1 MNAKY
6 VFLTLLLGMFQ
17 SLHAVGQ
24 EGPPRGR
31 RGEGDRRSFDI
42 GALMARIDVN
52 KNGILD
58 NEELNDRS
66 RDFLRRMGME
76 NLGDSVAVADVIKAY
91 EERNGQG
98 NSAAAKPAQTTR
110 EQASSDLAAVRKLPG
125 FDAPVAQASSLPKFN
140 VLATA
145 APGLKPYDSYPESV
159 KAEVENTL
167 RRYDSNK
174 DGVIDT
180 EEMKA
185 MRWRAP
191 SAAESDLNRDG
202 TLTREEIAHRY
213 LQRESATNEG
223 TSEGSGNRGGP
234 GRGDRFGR
242 DDGRSNDSRG
252 GDNRG
257 EERRGGDP
265 NAAGG
270 NATSTTSTSSSSA
283 SSGGTDYR
291 TYASEILQKYDE
303 NNDGVLDKDEFA
315 KLRRKP
321 PNADADKDGLVTLG
335 ELIDAYTQMERVGGT
350 GTSGSSSGSS
360 ASSGGDSNSSRNDR
374 GSRTSSSGR
383 GSSSGGRSDSGG
395 PFSIDRYDKN
405 RDGQVQMWEF
415 ADEWTKEILE
425 EFRKWDKNNDG
436 VITLDE
442 VRNR

>member
-6 VFLTLLLGMFQ
+6 VFLILLLGMFQ
-17 SLHAVGQ
+17 AFHAVGQ
-24 EGPPRGR
+24 DGPPRGR
-31 RGEGDRRSFDI
+31 RGDGDRRSFDI

-76 NLGDSVAVADVIKAY
+76 NVGDSVAVADVIKAY

-98 NSAAAKPAQTTR
+98 NSSAAPPARPTR
-110 EQASSDLAAVRKLPG
+110 EQNSSALAAVRKLPG

-167 RRYDSNK
+167 RRYDANK
-174 DGVIDT
+174 DGVIDA
-180 EEMKA
+180 EEMKS

-202 TLTREEIAHRY
+202 TLSREEIAHRY
-213 LQRESATNEG
+213 LQREAATSEG
-223 TSEGSGNRGGP
+223 TSEGGGNRGGP
-234 GRGDRFGR
+234 GRGDRSGR
-242 DDGRSNDSRG
+242 DDGRFNDQRG

-257 EERRGGDP
+257 EERRGGDS
-265 NAAGG
+265 NATGG
-270 NATSTTSTSSSSA
+270 NATSTTRTA
-283 SSGGTDYR
+283 SSLGSGGGTDYR
-291 TYASEILQKYDE
+291 TYATEIFQKYDE
-303 NNDGVLDKDEFA
+303 NKDGVLDKDEFA

-321 PNADADKDGLVTLG
+321 PNADADKDGLVTLQ
-335 ELIDAYTQMERVGGT
+335 ELIDAYTEMERSGGT
-350 GTSGSSSGSS
+350 GTSGSSSGSA

-374 GSRTSSSGR
+374 GSRTSA
-383 GSSSGGRSDSGG
+383 GGRSGFGGGRSNSGG
-395 PFSIDRYDKN
+395 SFSIESYDKN
-405 RDGQVQMWEF
+405 GDGQVQMWEF
-415 ADEWTKEILE
+415 ADEWTKETLE